1 VSGAEALL
9 ASWLRSAFA
18 LVVLLG
24 IGCTTSV
31 RAEEEA
37 VQPFRFNAR
46 LEYALAGVGSAT
58 WIASELLKPVLA
70 PEHCRLCGSN
80 ELDLRVRKAL
90 RWDNVV
96 RAQRTAHAMLFVAVP
111 VLSAGSLLALSIR
124 QGTRNDTKVDAMVV
138 FESFLL
144 TANITALAKYSFARR
159 RPFVRAGSEAQR
171 DVLTGPHEDNISFFS
186 GHTSTTFALAVASGA
201 TASFRGYKYA
211 PVVWAVGMPLAALTG
226 YLSIAADRH
235 YFTDVLTGALVGS
248 AIGVLVPWL
257 HRRGADA
264 HMPSVSAAPGT
275 VMFTWVR

>member
-1 VSGAEALL
+1 VSGALALF
-9 ASWLRSAFA
+9 ASWVRYVVA

-24 IGCTTSV
+24 IGCTTPV
-31 RAEEEA
+31 RAEDEV

-46 LEYALAGVGSAT
+46 LEYSLAGVGTAT

-80 ELDLRVRKAL
+80 ELDRRVQQAL

-96 RAQRTAHAMLFVAVP
+96 KAQRSAHAMLFAVVP
-111 VLSAGSLLALSIR
+111 LVSVGSLLALSIR
-124 QGTRNDTKVDAMVV
+124 QGTRHDTAVDAMVV

-144 TANITALAKYSFARR
+144 TANITAVAKYSVARR
-159 RPFVRAGSEAQR
+159 RPFVLAGSEAQR

-186 GHTSTTFALAVASGA
+186 GHTSSTFALAVASGA

-211 PVVWAVGMPLAALTG
+211 PVVWGVSLPLAALTG

-257 HRRGADA
+257 HRHGADTSL
-264 HMPSVSAAPGT
+264 PVVSAAPRS